1 MKFAAAAV
9 ENAIL
14 RNITETLNNGNS
26 KNRIKEK
33 CQKILTLKPLLM
45 FSFVLN
51 P

>member
-1 MKFAAAAV
+1 MKFAAATV
-9 ENAIL
+9 ENAIP
-14 RNITETLNNGNS
+14 RNTTKTLNTGNS
-26 KNRIKEK
+26 RIKEK